1 MLGEWKIRFKFIYDT
16 KKIDI
21 SFYNKILEKKIT
33 FSIHYKYD
41 VETKI
46 VTENVDFFDN
56 TKKCQKQELKT
67 SRR

>member
-1 MLGEWKIRFKFIYDT
+1 MI

-41 VETKI
+41 IESKKMV
-46 VTENVDFFDN
+46 ENVDFLIIQ
-56 TKKCQKQELKT
+56 KKCQKQELKK
-67 SRR
+67 SQR

>member
-1 MLGEWKIRFKFIYDT
+1 MI

-41 VETKI
+41 IESKKMV
-46 VTENVDFFDN
+46 ENVDFFDN
-56 TKKCQKQELKT
+56 TKKCQKLKLM
-67 SRR
+67 RYQR